1 VRAGVDNP
9 DAIIVT
15 NSAGLVAAL
24 VPANAGRTI
33 FARAGSYDIG
43 QKLVVPDGATLA
55 GEGQMLLDDSG
66 LPTGFAVGTRT
77 TIRMTASVIG
87 DFLTLG
93 NGAAI
98 RDIAVEDLPGR
109 TGSVI
114 AIDSRAAG
122 DSVSATITEVEI
134 LNPNVHAIVLTGPA
148 GCGVTMVTQNPHTGA
163 AVSAT
168 MTRSLIQ
175 SPATGTGCGIFA
187 FNFAS
192 LANVSVS
199 LTSNVIGGGIIA
211 NGGVSRPSAVH
222 DSKTVVQSRGN
233 LYIDDSADPCV
244 SKRVAWNLAGG
255 SGIPAPVQIGETF
268 GNALSVHSQ
277 SDRIDAFTLGILAT
291 GGRRFFGL
299 PTAGPVTN
307 NTIDLE
313 LIGTNISTSSCS
325 GAPSVDFR
333 MAGALVTNQ
342 SLAPG
347 DGNTVHAVMRGV
359 TGSGARANVYA
370 NVLGPAGPLA
380 SQYEGTGN
388 RLEFTGNLHAFAR
401 VNREIDPAPGSE
413 FFTSGR

>member
-1 VRAGVDNP
+1 
-9 DAIIVT
+9 
-15 NSAGLVAAL
+15 
-24 VPANAGRTI
+24 
-33 FARAGSYDIG
+33 
-43 QKLVVPDGATLA
+43 
-55 GEGQMLLDDSG
+55 
-66 LPTGFAVGTRT
+66 
-77 TIRMTASVIG
+77 
-87 DFLTLG
+87 
-93 NGAAI
+93 
-98 RDIAVEDLPGR
+98 
-109 TGSVI
+109 
-114 AIDSRAAG
+114 
-122 DSVSATITEVEI
+122 
-134 LNPNVHAIVLTGPA
+134 
-148 GCGVTMVTQNPHTGA
+148 
-163 AVSAT
+163 
-168 MTRSLIQ
+168 
-175 SPATGTGCGIFA
+175 
-187 FNFAS
+187 
-192 LANVSVS
+192 
-199 LTSNVIGGGIIA
+199 
-211 NGGVSRPSAVH
+211 
-222 DSKTVVQSRGN
+222 
-233 LYIDDSADPCV
+233 
-244 SKRVAWNLAGG
+244 
-255 SGIPAPVQIGETF
+255 
-268 GNALSVHSQ
+268 VHSQ